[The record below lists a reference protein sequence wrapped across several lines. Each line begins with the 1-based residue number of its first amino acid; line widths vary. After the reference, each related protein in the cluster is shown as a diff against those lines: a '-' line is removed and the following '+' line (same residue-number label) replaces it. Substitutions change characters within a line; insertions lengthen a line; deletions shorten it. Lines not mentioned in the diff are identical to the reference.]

1 MALSINPTG
10 EDMLKLYGQFRSRAF
25 RVAWLC
31 KESNIP
37 YEHHNVTINV
47 EGATC
52 KEPWFAALNPNQRVP
67 TIDDDGLVMW
77 ESAAINLYLAE
88 KHKSPLWPGDS
99 AGKARMLQ
107 WAFYIA
113 IDVEPQMIT
122 MQRHRHM
129 LPQEQRN
136 EKLAQE
142 AEQQILPKMQVMEDH
157 IAKNGYFSGKEWGMA
172 DFMVASVG
180 YSMWFN
186 KFPLLEKFPKFKA
199 WLDASVN
206 RPMAQEAR
214 KLRE

>member
-1 MALSINPTG
+1 
-10 EDMLKLYGQFRSRAF
+10 MLKLYGQYRSRAF

-37 YEHHNVTINV
+37 YEHVNVTINV
-47 EGATC
+47 EGATA
-52 KEPWFAALNPNQRVP
+52 KAPWYAALNPNKRVP

-88 KHKSPLWPGDS
+88 KYASPLWPKDW
-99 AGKARMLQ
+99 AGKARALQ

-113 IDVEPQMIT
+113 NDVEGPMIV

-129 LPQEQRN
+129 LPPEQRD

-142 AEQQILPKMQVMEDH
+142 AEQQVLPKIQVLEDH
-157 IAKNGYFSGKEWGMA
+157 VANHGFFGGSAWGRA
-172 DFMVASVG
+172 DFMVASVC
-180 YSMWFN
+180 YSMWLN
-186 KFPLLEKFPKFKA
+186 KFPLLAKFPKFHA
-199 WLDASVN
+199 WLTASVE
-206 RPMAQEAR
+206 RPAAKEAR

>member
-1 MALSINPTG
+1 
-10 EDMLKLYGQFRSRAF
+10 MLKLYGQYRSRTF

-52 KEPWFAALNPNQRVP
+52 KEPWYAALNPNKRVP
-67 TIDDDGLVMW
+67 TIDDDGIVMW

-88 KHKSPLWPGDS
+88 KHASPLWPADW

-113 IDVEPQMIT
+113 NDVEPPMGT
-122 MQRHRHM
+122 LQRHRHT
-129 LPQEQRN
+129 LPSEQRN
-136 EKLAQE
+136 ATLADE
-142 AEQQILPKMQVMEDH
+142 AEKQILPKMQVMEDYL
-157 IAKNGYFSGKEWGMA
+157 AKNAFFSGKAWGMA
-172 DFMVASVG
+172 DLMVASVC

-186 KFPLLEKFPKFKA
+186 KFALLEKFPTFRA
-199 WLDASVN
+199 WLEASVN
-206 RPMAQEAR
+206 RPMAKEAR

>member
-1 MALSINPTG
+1 
-10 EDMLKLYGQFRSRAF
+10 MLKLYGQYRSRAF

-37 YEHHNVTINV
+37 YEHQNVTINV

-52 KEPWFAALNPNQRVP
+52 KEPWYAALNPNQRVP
-67 TIDDDGLVMW
+67 TIDDDGIVMW

-88 KHKSPLWPGDS
+88 KYRSPLWPKDS

-113 IDVEPQMIT
+113 NDVEQPMIT
-122 MQRHRHM
+122 VMRNRHL
-129 LPQEQRN
+129 LPPEQRN
-136 EKLAQE
+136 AKLADDT
-142 AEQQILPKMQVMEDH
+142 EQQLLPKLKVLEEYL
-157 IAKNGYFSGKEWGMA
+157 AKNRYFSGDAWGMA
-172 DFMVASVG
+172 DFMVASVT
-180 YSMWFN
+180 YSMWIN

-199 WLDASVN
+199 WLDASVE
-206 RPMAQEAR
+206 RPLAKEAR

>member
-1 MALSINPTG
+1 
-10 EDMLKLYGQFRSRAF
+10 MLKLYGQYRSRAF

-37 YEHHNVTINV
+37 YEHVNVTINV

-52 KEPWFAALNPNQRVP
+52 KEPWYGAINPNQRVP
-67 TIDDDGLVMW
+67 AIDDDGLVMW

-88 KHKSPLWPGDS
+88 KYRSPLWPKDP

-113 IDVEPQMIT
+113 NDVEPPMIT
-122 MQRHRHM
+122 MQRHRHL
-129 LPQEQRN
+129 LPAEQRN
-136 EKLAQE
+136 AKLADE
-142 AEQQILPKMQVMEDH
+142 AEQQVLPKMQVMEDYL
-157 IAKNGYFSGKEWGMA
+157 AKNRCFSGDAWGMA
-172 DFMVASVG
+172 DFMVASVC

>member
-1 MALSINPTG
+1 
-10 EDMLKLYGQFRSRAF
+10 MLKLYGQYRSRAF

-52 KEPWFAALNPNQRVP
+52 KEPWYAALNPNQRVP

-88 KHKSPLWPGDS
+88 KYKSPLWPKD
-99 AGKARMLQ
+99 ATGKARALQ

-113 IDVEPQMIT
+113 NDVEPAMIVI
-122 MQRHRHM
+122 QRNRYMLPPEKRDAAAADEAEKQLVPKMKVMEAYLAKHRH
-129 LPQEQRN
+129 
-136 EKLAQE
+136 
-142 AEQQILPKMQVMEDH
+142 
-157 IAKNGYFSGKEWGMA
+157 FSGDAWGLA
-172 DFMVASVG
+172 DFMVASVC
-180 YSMWFN
+180 YSMWIN
-186 KFPLLEKFPKFKA
+186 KFTLLDQFPTFKA
-199 WLDASVN
+199 WLDASVE
-206 RPMAQEAR
+206 RPGAKEAR